1 MIPPP
6 PFENSFWWHFYQNIQ
21 IDLLNSHL
29 TAHSEQKLGQNLAN
43 NLLKKLNHKKW
54 KKKPWAQWA
63 ASDSAREWL
72 SYLVMDTPEDEVP
85 DDEGEGGGDEGGAN
99 EGGEGGAN
107 EGGEGGEGGEGEGV
121 VEGADAPVEE
131 VEDELPG
138 GGGGEVPDGSPV
150 GVARA
155 QTRQRTPSP
164 VEFGRAEPM
173 VPAVPRKRAAAVA
186 AESAWSTSESE
197 NEHAKRQRLQRNKP
211 AAQRQERGR
220 GRAHGARGRGRGHS
234 LHLQPGQGGGGG
246 ELTSDDFEQG
256 ARSRSVSPLA
266 PGLWFP
272 VADPPEEEMLEEADE
287 SKSEKEVEEE
297 EEESKSEDKSSS
309 DGYEIDDSTDT
320 DYENDEAAKLGLKKS
335 RKLTQKRKFTR
346 TFKLRQEEDEAYQGG
361 DEDDQ
366 LHLPRKNRRRGA
378 GRRKYATLSER
389 RVCNTQLFIFNQL
402 ICHVSAFMTRFLYE
416 SFFAVA
422 NSSGS
427 TRWTSTAAG
436 RTSSTRTSGSPTP
449 GGWSTT
455 SPTWC
460 W

>member
-1 MIPPP
+1 MKLESCLEFNFIQFFRKLTRFNLNEILNEGVPI
-6 PFENSFWWHFYQNIQ
+6 FFLSFMDILKR
-21 IDLLNSHL
+21 I
-29 TAHSEQKLGQNLAN
+29 TAHSEKKLGQNLAK
-43 NLLKKLNHKKW
+43 NLLRKLNHNKW
-54 KKKPWAQWA
+54 KKKPWRDWA
-63 ASDSAREWL
+63 ASQPAKEWL
-72 SYLVMDTPEDEVP
+72 SYLVMDTPEEEVP
-85 DDEGEGGGDEGGAN
+85 DDDVEGGGDDGGGA
-99 EGGEGGAN
+99 GA
-107 EGGEGGEGGEGEGV
+107 
-121 VEGADAPVEE
+121 PEE
-131 VEDELPG
+131 EEEEMEAELPG
-138 GGGGEVPDGSPV
+138 EGGGEVPDSGLEV
-150 GVARA
+150 GPGA
-155 QTRQRTPSP
+155 QARQRTPSP

-287 SKSEKEVEEE
+287 SKSEKEGEEE

-346 TFKLRQEEDEAYQGG
+346 TFKLRQEEDEAYQ
-361 DEDDQ
+361 DDQ